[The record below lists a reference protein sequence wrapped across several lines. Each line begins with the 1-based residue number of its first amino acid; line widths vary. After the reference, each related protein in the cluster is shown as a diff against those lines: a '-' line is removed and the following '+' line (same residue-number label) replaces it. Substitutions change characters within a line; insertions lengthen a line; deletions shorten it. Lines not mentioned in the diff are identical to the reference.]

1 MSLIFLIVKL
11 RHVKFNKSLGTGG
24 LGASD
29 ASDSLGGGLA
39 SELGVRLIH

>member
-11 RHVKFNKSLGTGG
+11 RHVNKSLGTGG

-39 SELGVRLIH
+39 SELSVRLIH